1 MVVHHMSNPKS
12 FVQDCKR
19 LGVTYELLI
28 ESQESLGKQ
37 STARMF
43 NGKSKRGG
51 GGFCSAASIENW
63 LETFKYVTEHPDQ
76 DDHDQY
82 QAREVL
88 PNEEWYK
95 FVEIIKTPIDQTI
108 IESWKKFPKKKL
120 GEEAKKYG
128 YTVGIAN
135 SKAIMNIHERLLEM
149 VQRRKQNIW
158 DKQVYEKVEDNELE
172 LNYQLMNIF
181 KLREIA
187 KEHGISTNLNKEDMI
202 NEIKAFQENDSISIE
217 YAEMST
223 SRLKLLAK
231 DRGLLE
237 YNNLKKDELVESLKR
252 LDSEEQIERDKK
264 DCITL
269 GGIEIISRPE
279 DGYINATQ
287 LCKAGGKDFKNW
299 YRNDKVKEFL
309 EELSVTKNIDICL
322 EIGSARFCADLK
334 KYLIDIKL
342 DCENE
347 KKGTWV
353 YPQVAIHIAQWVS
366 PKFAVIVTDWIQT
379 LLSTGNVSIERPI
392 KAFSTLTEMDVEAEE
407 LEQKI
412 KLEEYTTHSVI
423 YVSYIGKGLLK
434 VGFSDG
440 RLLQR
445 NKKHTSTE
453 SMYSQWR
460 FVQLTKVSGKPIE
473 KMLHDFLVPYQTE
486 FNKQKEIY
494 KSTKTISAFLEMITT
509 FLEDNDLPMKVR
521 KLEKRIYELELQNI
535 SLKLQL
541 K

>member
-158 DKQVYEKVEDNELE
+158 DKQVYEKVEDNELN

-252 LDSEEQIERDKK
+252 LDSEEQNERDKK
-264 DCITL
+264 DYITL

-287 LCKAGGKDFKNW
+287 LCKAGRKEYSSWFRNTKTFDFLN
-299 YRNDKVKEFL
+299 EL
-309 EELSVTKNIDICL
+309 ETVLQICRTEILKINNGGIDQH
-322 EIGSARFCADLK
+322 
-334 KYLIDIKL
+334 
-342 DCENE
+342 
-347 KKGTWV
+347 TWV
-353 YPQVAIHIAQWVS
+353 HPRVAIHIAQWVS
-366 PKFAVIVTDWIQT
+366 PKFAVLVTGWIQT
-379 LLSTGNVSIERPI
+379 LLSTGSVSIERPV

-407 LEQKI
+407 LEQQI

-494 KSTKTISAFLEMITT
+494 KPTKTISAFLDMITT
-509 FLEDNDLPMKVR
+509 FLSDNDLPMKIR